1 MYFQHELLEGR
12 FRFVDLYTRRSNRI
26 GCFEISV
33 AVVDADDE
41 SVIEL
46 DHSFFPPWIIL
57 FFVCPLQLRNPIKK
71 FLPSDEFTLTD
82 ADNGNVL
89 TIKQGI

>member
-1 MYFQHELLEGR
+1 MRSRKGKVVIIHIGCLIIYEKLVVLTDADVLSVILQHELLEGR

-41 SVIEL
+41 SIVKL
-46 DHSFFPPWIIL
+46 DHSLCLLCNNF
-57 FFVCPLQLRNPIKK
+57 C
-71 FLPSDEFTLTD
+71 
-82 ADNGNVL
+82 G
-89 TIKQGI
+89 